1 MKKTFDSLRTAR
13 LLKDDTLLRC
23 SLGPFEISA
32 IRTTL
37 LQQQAALRWGWNATD
52 KLRWS
57 SSANANLLLASFLS
71 GEERIR
77 ARMCMGKEYT
87 AVTEAMALGEVRGSL
102 DGGAQGG
109 EDGRVLLT
117 VDRIL
122 YGQSELFTSSV
133 KTSYNEEIGLT
144 ARTQSAFQQ
153 YLDTSEQGKC
163 ARLLLVDREDWSGG
177 IMIRSLGSKGSSR
190 RSKAFDGDSNDD
202 DDDDD
207 DDDDTINAFSEWWDD
222 NLSANS
228 SGSNDIVD
236 AIVSESSNVGLQGAI
251 ELALSSSPL
260 SLTSSLL
267 PSPSS
272 IGTSLI
278 LENVRM
284 KSCDFYCRCTKEQF
298 MSKVGTLPVKD
309 LVELLGD
316 LQSQGDDATLDL
328 TCHHCNEKHP
338 LTLADLEAMLQQG

>member
-117 VDRIL
+117 VDRVL

-144 ARTQSAFQQ
+144 ARS
-153 YLDTSEQGKC
+153 
-163 ARLLLVDREDWSGG
+163 
-177 IMIRSLGSKGSSR
+177 
-190 RSKAFDGDSNDD
+190 
-202 DDDDD
+202 
-207 DDDDTINAFSEWWDD
+207 
-222 NLSANS
+222 
-228 SGSNDIVD
+228 
-236 AIVSESSNVGLQGAI
+236 
-251 ELALSSSPL
+251 
-260 SLTSSLL
+260 
-267 PSPSS
+267 
-272 IGTSLI
+272 
-278 LENVRM
+278 
-284 KSCDFYCRCTKEQF
+284 
-298 MSKVGTLPVKD
+298 
-309 LVELLGD
+309 
-316 LQSQGDDATLDL
+316 
-328 TCHHCNEKHP
+328 
-338 LTLADLEAMLQQG
+338 